1 MGKQKHF
8 PNSPCRVQPP
18 AWVQP
23 PAGVCGHAGNG
34 PSVRR
39 TEAGVGLVEALI
51 AAAIIAIAAVGIFSV
66 LVYANQQNNSSAQ
79 SWAAMQSAM
88 VAWAQTPVTVSATQS
103 VAVTVS
109 GPTGEHTESVPVAE
123 TASGSAPYGWWR
135 SAP

>member
-8 PNSPCRVQPP
+8 PDSPAVVQPL
-18 AWVQP
+18 AWM
-23 PAGVCGHAGNG
+23 CGHAGKG

-39 TEAGVGLVEALI
+39 AEAGVGLVEALI

-79 SWAAMQSAM
+79 SWTAMQSAM

-109 GPTGEHTESVPVAE
+109 GSTGKQTESVAVAE
-123 TASGSAPYGWWR
+123 TASGNAPYGWWR